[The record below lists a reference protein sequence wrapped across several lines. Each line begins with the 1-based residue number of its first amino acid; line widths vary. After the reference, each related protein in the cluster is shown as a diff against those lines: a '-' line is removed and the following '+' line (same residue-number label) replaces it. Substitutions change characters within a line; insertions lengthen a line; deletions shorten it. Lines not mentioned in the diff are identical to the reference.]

1 MLLLYPMF
9 ARRALILVLTAFL
22 AAVSAAAAAAA
33 PRPLTG
39 IVLSDSGAPIPHA
52 LVRLPGY
59 AAETDSLGRFR
70 FPDVPPGQYR
80 MIVIRAGFDPNCA
93 PETLSI
99 PETAPP
105 QAPELRLSC
114 NRVKPPEP
122 YVEPAIFVR
131 LRNEGDVDIDSIRVQ
146 YSVPPNVAIPLPR
159 GAVTDY
165 WKIGTF

>member
-9 ARRALILVLTAFL
+9 ARRVLMMLALPAFL
-22 AAVSAAAAAAA
+22 AAVSAAGAAAA

-99 PETAPP
+99 PETP
-105 QAPELRLSC
+105 
-114 NRVKPPEP
+114 
-122 YVEPAIFVR
+122 
-131 LRNEGDVDIDSIRVQ
+131 
-146 YSVPPNVAIPLPR
+146 
-159 GAVTDY
+159 
-165 WKIGTF
+165 